1 MAAGISP
8 ACAGHQGLVLHLALG
23 ILHFP
28 SASAEL
34 GGCVPMSQG
43 DWNILCCTMVY
54 VKYVFDMLHMG
65 LKDLSNFTESQKNG
79 DGQGSLEMVCLGR
92 FI

>member
-8 ACAGHQGLVLHLALG
+8 VCAGHQGSVLHLALG

-43 DWNILCCTMVY
+43 DWNISCSTMVF
-54 VKYVFDMLHMG
+54 VIHAFDLLHMG
-65 LKDLSNFTESQKNG
+65 LKDLSNFTEPQKNG
-79 DGQGSLEMVCLGR
+79 DGQGSLEMVCSGR

>member
-1 MAAGISP
+1 MAAGIPP
-8 ACAGHQGLVLHLALG
+8 ACAGHQGSVLHLALG
-23 ILHFP
+23 ILNFP

-34 GGCVPMSQG
+34 DGCVPMSQG

-65 LKDLSNFTESQKNG
+65 LKDLSNFTEPQKNG